1 MSVAWEAGGFETSG
15 LRKIGRRRWADGME
29 PSARGV
35 GLMGCGSTRL
45 LRQAQDRRCEDSGPV
60 LRQGSGQATSAS
72 SGQATSASSGQ
83 ATSGKLRTGHFG
95 KLRTGHFGKLRTG
108 HFGKLRTGH
117 FGKLRTGHFGKLR
130 TGHFGKLRTGHF
142 GKLRTG
148 HFGKLRTG
156 HFGKLRT
163 GHFGKLRTGSA
174 SSGQA
179 TSASSGQAARLR
191 TGHFGKLRT
200 GHHRQAQDRPLRQ
213 AQDGGRPLLAS
224 SADRPLRQAS
234 TRRPSGTSHRP
245 LRQAQDRLAMN
256 GWGLGVRGGPLTLAL
271 DAAHGCSA
279 SGEGYRRRRL
289 ALTFFHWERE
299 KTDAGLPSLTPRT
312 VALPHG
318 RRRRSGASTGR
329 PLTLPSPPRRGI
341 RGRPLAPALDAP
353 TRLLSLRRGI

>member
-1 MSVAWEAGGFETSG
+1 MRHGATGAPRMSVAWEAGGFETLG

-29 PSARGV
+29 PSARGGGV
-35 GLMGCGSTRL
+35 DGVWFDTAPST
-45 LRQAQDRRCEDSGPV
+45 
-60 LRQGSGQATSAS
+60 GSGQALRRLWAGPSA
-72 SGQATSASSGQ
+72 G
-83 ATSGKLRTGHFG
+83 LRTGHFG

-108 HFGKLRTGH
+108 HFGKLRD
-117 FGKLRTGHFGKLR
+117 
-130 TGHFGKLRTGHF
+130 
-142 GKLRTG
+142 
-148 HFGKLRTG
+148 
-156 HFGKLRT
+156 
-163 GHFGKLRTGSA
+163 
-174 SSGQA
+174 
-179 TSASSGQAARLR
+179 RLTMNGFR
-191 TGHFGKLRT
+191 HG
-200 GHHRQAQDRPLRQ
+200 A
-213 AQDGGRPLLAS
+213 
-224 SADRPLRQAS
+224 
-234 TRRPSGTSHRP
+234 SGTSHRP

-299 KTDAGLPSLTPRT
+299 KTDAGLTSLTPRT